1 MIDVLN
7 GKYQIVREIA
17 RSNDIV
23 YEARDTALGRR
34 IALKELNL
42 STVQGQ
48 AKRERIERFSREARA
63 AGRLTHPNIVSVY
76 ESGAENDRYFIA
88 MEFLEGQNLRDKIQ
102 MQGILPQAD
111 ALNIAYQMLDAL
123 GYAHANKVIHRD
135 IKPDNVQILPGGHV
149 KLTDFGIARLTEEP
163 ALTGDGQ
170 VFGTPSYM
178 SPEQIEGKGIDNRSD
193 LFSTAIVL
201 YEMLSGRKPFTG
213 DSVITITYS
222 IMNAEPSPMNGVPFA
237 IENVIRRA
245 MAKNP
250 NQRFASAEQMKA
262 ELKNAEQTPVGAAP
276 NRQPTNMGQSQ
287 TSYGLS
293 PASYNPAAPPYNPA
307 PMPGYAPP
315 TNYAPPPQ
323 NGSYP
328 PPPTNYAP
336 PAAQQPWQWNGQP
349 QSAPQPSPLPP
360 GLPQNLNPYMANYRP
375 PRDPITLSPGA
386 KTLLYSLLA
395 ALVIGGGLAFGVVS
409 FLRGYDQYR
418 VEAGS
423 QRITAL
429 MNEGSAAYNAQDFA
443 GAATFYRQAWELKP
457 SDAQRSVIMKNLAY
471 SYIHL
476 AQSEK
481 SAENWNR
488 AKVWYDKAIEVG
500 DSESSD
506 LARAERA
513 DVLQRLG
520 KTAEAEKD
528 RSQISANEVKPAPT
542 RAVNA
547 PPRPDASVS
556 RDEADAPFRHEA
568 QKLIEEGDALFNKN
582 DVEGARR
589 KWIDAAGKAP
599 GSTPEHAAAL
609 ERLDRTSQTPADSS
623 SSDSSGQ

>member
-163 ALTGDGQ
+163 ALTGNGQ

-178 SPEQIEGKGIDNRSD
+178 SPEQIEGKSIDHRSD
-193 LFSTAIVL
+193 LFSTAIVI

-213 DSVITITYS
+213 DSVITITYG
-222 IMNAEPSPMNGVPFA
+222 IMNAEPPAMNGVPFA

-245 MAKNP
+245 LAKNP
-250 NQRFASAEQMKA
+250 NQRPATAEQMKA
-262 ELKNAEQTPVGAAP
+262 ELKNAESAP
-276 NRQPTNMGQSQ
+276 IGMAPPRQPTNMGQQQ
-287 TSYGLS
+287 TNYGLPS
-293 PASYNPAAPPYNPA
+293 LMNPAPYGQPAPPYPQN
-307 PMPGYAPP
+307 PP
-315 TNYAPPPQ
+315 TNYAPPPA
-323 NGSYP
+323 
-328 PPPTNYAP
+328 NYAP
-336 PAAQQPWQWNGQP
+336 PGGQLPWQFNGQP
-349 QSAPQPSPLPP
+349 PLAPHPAMPP
-360 GLPQNLNPYMANYRP
+360 GLPQNPQGYMANYRP

-386 KTLLYSLLA
+386 RTLLYSLLA
-395 ALVIGGGLAFGVVS
+395 ALVIGGGLAFGVVA
-409 FLRGYDQYR
+409 FLKGYDQYR
-418 VEAGS
+418 VEASS
-423 QRITAL
+423 QKVVSL
-429 MNEGSAAYNAQDFA
+429 MNQGAAAYNAKEYA
-443 GAATFYRQAWELKP
+443 SAAKFYEQARDAKP
-457 SDAQRSVIMKNLAY
+457 GDAQRSAIEKNLTAC
-471 SYIHL
+471 YIQL
-476 AQSEK
+476 AQIEK
-481 SAENWNR
+481 NAENWTG
-488 AKVWYDKAIEVG
+488 AKEWYDKALKLG
-500 DSESSD
+500 DND
-506 LARAERA
+506 LTDQARSERA
-513 DVLQRLG
+513 DVLERLG
-520 KTAEAEKD
+520 RNSEAQKD
-528 RSQISANEVKPAPT
+528 RSQVNPAGFQRAPDKAQNVSPT
-542 RAVNA
+542 AGV
-547 PPRPDASVS
+547 PVS
-556 RDEADAPFRHEA
+556 REQADAPFRQEA
-568 QKLIEEGDALFNKN
+568 QKLLNEGDALYKN
-582 DVEGARR
+582 GDVDGARK
-589 KWIDAAGKAP
+589 KWIEAAGKAP
-599 GSTPEHAAAL
+599 GNTPEHDAAMQ
-609 ERLDRTSQTPADSS
+609 RLNQTDKTPTFGAPPN
-623 SSDSSGQ
+623 SSDE

>member
-178 SPEQIEGKGIDNRSD
+178 SPEQIEGKGIDHRSD
-193 LFSTAIVL
+193 LFSTAIVI

-222 IMNAEPSPMNGVPFA
+222 IMNAEPPVMNGVPFA

-245 MAKNP
+245 LAKNP
-250 NQRFASAEQMKA
+250 NQRPATAEQMKA
-262 ELKNAEQTPVGAAP
+262 ELKNAEQAPVGTAP
-276 NRQPTNMGQSQ
+276 QRQPTNMGQQ
-287 TSYGLS
+287 TTNYGL
-293 PASYNPAAPPYNPA
+293 PPLMNPAPYGQPAPPYPQNA
-307 PMPGYAPP
+307 Q
-315 TNYAPPPQ
+315 TNY
-323 NGSYP
+323 
-328 PPPTNYAP
+328 PPTNYAP
-336 PAAQQPWQWNGQP
+336 PANYGQTGNQFPWQYNNQP
-349 QSAPQPSPLPP
+349 QMAPPAGLSPA
-360 GLPQNLNPYMANYRP
+360 QMAQMAQAQIANQRP
-375 PRDPITLSPGA
+375 PRDPITLSPGQ

-395 ALVIGGGLAFGVVS
+395 ALVIGGGLAFGVVA
-409 FLRGYDQYR
+409 FLKGYDQYR
-418 VEAGS
+418 VEASS
-423 QRITAL
+423 QKVVSL
-429 MNEGSAAYNAQDFA
+429 MNQGAAAYNAKDYA
-443 GAATFYRQAWELKP
+443 GAAKFYEQARDAKP
-457 SDAQRSVIMKNLAY
+457 GDAQRAAIEKNLTAC
-471 SYIHL
+471 YIQL
-476 AQSEK
+476 AQIEK
-481 SAENWNR
+481 NAENWTG
-488 AKVWYDKAIEVG
+488 AKEWYDKALKLG
-500 DSESSD
+500 DND
-506 LARAERA
+506 LTDQARSERA
-513 DVLQRLG
+513 DVLERLG
-520 KTAEAEKD
+520 RTSEAQKD
-528 RSQISANEVKPAPT
+528 RSQINPDGFQRAPDKAQSVSPT
-542 RAVNA
+542 EGT
-547 PPRPDASVS
+547 PVS
-556 RDEADAPFRHEA
+556 RDQADAPFRQAA
-568 QKLIEEGDALFNKN
+568 QKLLNEGDTLYKN
-582 DVEGARR
+582 GDVDGARK
-589 KWIDAAGKAP
+589 KWIEAAGKAP
-599 GSTPEHAAAL
+599 GNTPEHDAAMQ
-609 ERLDRTSQTPADSS
+609 RLNQTDKTPAFGSS
-623 SSDSSGQ
+623 PNSSDE